1 MMRIDNANHIHA
13 ALRAQGLTC
22 RSWALA
28 HGYHPRTVL
37 HCIRLFSPDTG
48 RKPKRPHAKEIV
60 KALSLAIGF
69 DLMQGEGDE

>member
-1 MMRIDNANHIHA
+1 MKIANANHIHA

-37 HCIRLFSPDTG
+37 HCIQMFAPDTG
-48 RKPKRPHAKEIV
+48 RQPKRPHAKAIV
-60 KALSLAIGF
+60 EALSETIGCN
-69 DLMQGEGDE
+69 LMGGEHE